1 MMSDAK
7 KIELANALLFL
18 IRNETG
24 IEVNDND
31 TIHIDEPTLIRIDKE
46 DDNSVMI
53 FVDEQIK

>member
-1 MMSDAK
+1 MSDAK

-31 TIHIDEPTLIRIDKE
+31 TIHIDEPTLIKIDKE

>member
-1 MMSDAK
+1 MSDAK

-31 TIHIDEPTLIRIDKE
+31 TIHIDEPTLIRIDRE
-46 DDNSVMI
+46 NDNSIMI

>member
-1 MMSDAK
+1 MSDAK